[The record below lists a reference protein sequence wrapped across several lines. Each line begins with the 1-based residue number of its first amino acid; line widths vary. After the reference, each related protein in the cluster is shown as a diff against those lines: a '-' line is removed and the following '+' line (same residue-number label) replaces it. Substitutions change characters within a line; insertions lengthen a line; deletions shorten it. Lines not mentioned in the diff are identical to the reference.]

1 MEVEL
6 LVWQI
11 SLLALVAGL
20 LIGAMGYRFFAPSIK
35 HAEEVQSELDK
46 AREDLN
52 QYKADVSQHFDRTAE
67 LVNDLAQNYV
77 NVYQHLAD
85 GAQTLGAS
93 KSFNELYGQGQG
105 NPAIALDDRS
115 DAEHEM
121 DSSAVHAT
129 DKDTS
134 TMSDDEHADI
144 REAPADYVAESTD
157 PKVDEDIVSGD
168 SKKNAAEA
176 EVSESIDDLADAG
189 QTTQD
194 SEAPGKVVKK

>member
-1 MEVEL
+1 MEIEL

-11 SLLALVAGL
+11 SLIAMVAGL
-20 LIGAMGYRFFAPSIK
+20 LIGAMGYRYFAPSKK

-46 AREDLN
+46 AREELN

-105 NPAIALDDRS
+105 NPAIGLDDRS
-115 DAEHEM
+115 DAAQEM
-121 DSSAVHAT
+121 DSSAAQAT

-134 TMSDDEHADI
+134 MTSDEEHADS
-144 REAPADYVAESTD
+144 RQTPVDYAVESNAST
-157 PKVDEDIVSGD
+157 VDEDIDSGD
-168 SKKNAAEA
+168 LKQEAAEPA
-176 EVSESIDDLADAG
+176 VSESIDDSADAG

-194 SEAPGKVVKK
+194 SEARKKS